1 EFKWNVAGV
10 VQTNSALGFPILE
23 KMRSPAIVSMPR
35 LLTPFLAIRMLESA
49 SMSDMVMVPKSVT
62 PRRRRFQR
70 GSLQKRQS
78 SRGWN
83 WIAFWWEDG
92 RRRGQLLGPCSRMSR
107 PEALAEMGKRLQ
119 SINAHAGEVRPRPL
133 QARGLDSGGVP
144 ALQPSQVEALHR
156 LHHRR

>member
-1 EFKWNVAGV
+1 
-10 VQTNSALGFPILE
+10 
-23 KMRSPAIVSMPR
+23 
-35 LLTPFLAIRMLESA
+35 MLESA
-49 SMSDMVMVPKSVT
+49 SMSDMVMVPKPVT

-78 SRGWN
+78 SGGWN

-119 SINAHAGEVRPRPL
+119 SINAHAGEVRPRLWKLGDWIREVFLPFSRRKWKLSTASTTGDRIRKHLIGDLRTVAKTSLTRDRL
-133 QARGLDSGGVP
+133 QQYLEQKLATGLSV
-144 ALQPSQVEALHR
+144 R
-156 LHHRR
+156 LGE

>member
-1 EFKWNVAGV
+1 
-10 VQTNSALGFPILE
+10 
-23 KMRSPAIVSMPR
+23 MPH
-35 LLTPFLAIRMLESA
+35 LLTPFLPIRMLESA
-49 SMSDMVMVPKSVT
+49 SMSVMVMVPKPGT

-78 SRGWN
+78 SGGWN

-119 SINAHAGEVRPRPL
+119 SINAHAGEVRPL
-133 QARGLDSGGVP
+133 WVLKT
-144 ALQPSQVEALHR
+144 
-156 LHHRR
+156 